1 MGNKAVRPAWAFV
14 MQSKAI
20 KRWFRWEK
28 DSLENE
34 CLCETI
40 RLNALGSE
48 LGNIYGTILCMLT
61 RLLQLQCDFVAL
73 QKALVSLKL
82 VLKVGKTKYML
93 FSNFSNMFQ
102 MNYIFIH

>member
-1 MGNKAVRPAWAFV
+1 

-20 KRWFRWEK
+20 KRWFHWEK
-28 DSLENE
+28 DSLENA

-48 LGNIYGTILCMLT
+48 LGIIYGTILCVMT

-73 QKALVSLKL
+73 QKALVGLKL
-82 VLKVGKTKYML
+82 VLKAG
-93 FSNFSNMFQ
+93 Q
-102 MNYIFIH
+102 D